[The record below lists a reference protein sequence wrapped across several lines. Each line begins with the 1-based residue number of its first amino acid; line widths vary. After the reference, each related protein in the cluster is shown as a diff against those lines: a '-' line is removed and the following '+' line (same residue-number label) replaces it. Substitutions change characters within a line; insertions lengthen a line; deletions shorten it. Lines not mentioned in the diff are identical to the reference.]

1 MTREEKMT
9 SEEKKAV
16 KVRRGW
22 ASPFI
27 YPTALF
33 IRDYLKEHS
42 EASPYEVWKALK
54 EKRDEV
60 MVHTGEPRTIYWYFY
75 VLERLG
81 LVEKTGRIEKTVYHD
96 GKERPHHMW
105 RKYYKLVKYDDRR
118 WVDPQRAL
126 YPSKRG
132 KNHRIWREYDD
143 PLKKDKKHRIWRE
156 YDDLPK
162 RGKKGAKKKLE
173 KRMFY
178 VY

>member
-60 MVHTGEPRTIYWYFY
+60 M
-75 VLERLG
+75 
-81 LVEKTGRIEKTVYHD
+81 TVYHD

-173 KRMFY
+173 PSESEENS
-178 VY
+178 